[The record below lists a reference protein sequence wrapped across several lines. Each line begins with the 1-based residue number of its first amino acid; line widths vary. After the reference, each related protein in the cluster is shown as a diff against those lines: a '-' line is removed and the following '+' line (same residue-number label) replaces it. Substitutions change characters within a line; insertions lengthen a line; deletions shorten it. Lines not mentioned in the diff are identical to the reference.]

1 MPRVKGGPVAKN
13 RRRKIMKMAKG
24 FFGSKHRLYKTANEQ
39 VMRSLRY
46 AYRDRRQNK
55 RMFRRLWIER
65 INAATREHGLSY
77 SKFMHGLKVA
87 GVEVDRKMLSQVA
100 ILEPAA
106 FKNLVIT
113 AKVGLGLKV
122 DEKVT
127 PVVTEVKANSKE
139 TTKKVVKEAKVTKE
153 VVKEEKTTKENVKTN
168 DLTKMTVAELKALAK
183 EQKISGYSTMKKD
196 ELLKVI
202 K

>member
-139 TTKKVVKEAKVTKE
+139 TTKKVVKEAKA
-153 VVKEEKTTKENVKTN
+153 TKENVKTN
-168 DLTKMTVAELKALAK
+168 DLTKMTVAKLKALAK

>member
-139 TTKKVVKEAKVTKE
+139 TTKKVVKEAKATKE
-153 VVKEEKTTKENVKTN
+153 VVKEAKATKENVKTN

>member
-65 INAATREHGLSY
+65 INAAAREHGLSY

-87 GVEVDRKMLSQVA
+87 GVEVDRKMLSQIA

-113 AKVGLGLKV
+113 AKTGLGLKPS
-122 DEKVT
+122 DKVT
-127 PVVTEVKANSKE
+127 PVVTAEVKKA
-139 TTKKVVKEAKVTKE
+139 VKPVKTDKTE
-153 VVKEEKTTKENVKTN
+153 VVKETKVEETPVKKATPKKV
-168 DLTKMTVAELKALAK
+168 DHSTKTVAELKALAK
-183 EQKISGYSTMKKD
+183 EQGITGYSTMKKD